1 MQSLLEILQQGFV
14 KHALAETFGCVVLT
28 ASRNMQYLHEIQ
40 HQQHLG
46 LHCLTKTL
54 LQRYP
59 ERKKGR
65 LDEMTVYHNIM
76 TSRLRVK

>member
-1 MQSLLEILQQGFV
+1 MQSLLERLQQGFV

-28 ASRNMQYLHEIQ
+28 ASRNMQYLHEIL

-46 LHCLTKTL
+46 LLCLTKTL

-59 ERKKGR
+59 ERKKNS
-65 LDEMTVYHNIM
+65 LDEMTVYHM